1 LNNKNKTGKLFIV
14 STPIGNKDDISL
26 RALSALKVCDF
37 VICEEIKEG
46 ARLLKNVNLEKELV
60 PLNEQNEIE
69 QTFNLLERLE
79 RGSRACLVSDCGT
92 PLLADPGLHLLKA
105 VLKTNIEIEVIPGA
119 SSILTALVRSGF
131 DASSFFFAGMLS
143 RKEEER
149 LHELKSL
156 SHFPRTVILLETPY
170 RLKPLLEAAAKIMP
184 DRNAYIGMN
193 LTMMYETHHYGT
205 FEQLY
210 EKFKNENIKA
220 EFVICFEGFKSNT
233 FSQAA
238 DRMFRSAERPY
249 HKSKRDYQRSSDKY
263 NNRGGKREDYRKGS
277 NRSEQGESSDRS
289 DRRNRSN
296 RTERSDLIDY
306 RKRENRSN
314 RERSDK
320 FYKSRKKSNK

>member
-1 LNNKNKTGKLFIV
+1 MNKTNKSGKLFIV

-26 RALSALKVCDF
+26 RALSALKICDF

-46 ARLLKNVNLEKELV
+46 ARLLKNINLEKELV

-79 RGSRACLVSDCGT
+79 KGDRACLVSDCGT

-143 RKEEER
+143 RKDEER

-156 SHFPRTVILLETPY
+156 SHFPKTVVLLETPY
-170 RLKPLLEAAAKIMP
+170 RLKPLLEAAAKVMP

-238 DRMFRSAERPY
+238 ARMFRSSEKPY
-249 HKSKRDYQRSSDKY
+249 RKSKPNYERNSEKYDKKGWKRDDHRK
-263 NNRGGKREDYRKGS
+263 DYKHR
-277 NRSEQGESSDRS
+277 
-289 DRRNRSN
+289 DRREKNR
-296 RTERSDLIDY
+296 
-306 RKRENRSN
+306 
-314 RERSDK
+314 
-320 FYKSRKKSNK
+320 